1 MRKTS
6 FQPRSEIMS
15 LFIRLVLGSVAAAT
29 FLSAPAYAAAQ
40 RPFDQQAFKAAQE
53 SGKPI
58 LVEIHADWCPT
69 CKAQLP
75 ILDKVS
81 NEPKF
86 SNLVRFRVDFDSQKD
101 LVRQFKGRIQST
113 LVLYRGR
120 SEVAR
125 SVGETDE
132 ARIRAMLAKAL

>member
-15 LFIRLVLGSVAAAT
+15 PFIRLVLGSVAAAT
-29 FLSAPAYAAAQ
+29 FLSAPAHAAAQ
-40 RPFDQQAFKAAQE
+40 RPFDEQAFKAAQE
-53 SGKPI
+53 FGKPI

-81 NEPKF
+81 SEPKF
-86 SNLVRFRVDFDSQKD
+86 LNLVRFRVDFDTQKD
-101 LVRQFKGRIQST
+101 LVRQFKARIQST
-113 LVLYRGR
+113 LVLYRGK
-120 SEVAR
+120 SEVTR